1 MKNLQDKKE
10 NSSQKFQKQSLKINE
25 SRPEIQDNTKI
36 KKNSL
41 NQS

>member
-36 KKNSL
+36 
-41 NQS
+41 